1 MEKINKDSIHFK
13 GTYNNIYEVNRK
25 FPSGGVEGDYVEING
40 WAHYWNGDRGTWSVN
55 EQRDTY
61 WDEYLEG
68 LLTRE
73 EANKKSIE
81 ALDKRVST
89 LNKNIETLHDGL
101 IDLKDKVEENAR
113 NISSIKSEKGAPS
126 GLAPLGEDGKVPDEY
141 LNYPTGDIEKI
152 ENNEIDGVWNK

>member
-1 MEKINKDSIHFK
+1 M
-13 GTYNNIYEVNRK
+13 
-25 FPSGGVEGDYVEING
+25 
-40 WAHYWNGDRGTWSVN
+40 N

-68 LLTRE
+68 LLTIE

-81 ALDKRVST
+81 ELDKRVST

-101 IDLKDKVEENAR
+101 IDLKDKVEENAG

-141 LNYPTGDIEKI
+141 LNFPTGDIEKI